1 MNEAELPYLTPEGK
15 VKLEEE
21 LEQLSGAGRRDVA
34 ERLRFAKDL
43 GDISESGEFE
53 DAKRAQEQ
61 LERRIAKIGDILS
74 NHVLLDG
81 EAGAGNGTVQIGSHV
96 TVRDDGLEDSYE
108 LVGFA
113 EANPREGK
121 ISYES
126 PLGAALLGAS
136 VGDTVSFDA
145 PSGTRSLEILTIE

>member
-1 MNEAELPYLTPEGK
+1 MNEAELPYLTAEGK

-21 LEQLSGAGRRDVA
+21 LEELSGPGRRDVA

-81 EAGAGNGTVQIGSHV
+81 ELGEGNGTVQIGSRV
-96 TVRDDGLEDSYE
+96 TVRDDGLEDTYE

-113 EANPREGK
+113 EASPREGK

-136 VGDTVSFDA
+136 VGDTVSFEA
-145 PSGTRSLEILTIE
+145 PSGTRSLEILTIQ